1 MKQEIEKYFP
11 PISKMDTE
19 TTDPPNSSN
28 EVLKWAWRSCGWF
41 EHSES
46 WKKSPM
52 GPDLSVEKV
61 ISWPKV
67 RIPPWFRLI
76 FDQKWMNF
84 VVKNWTKIISN
95 ECKYYYTSWEFIWGT
110 FHGQNRRNQPRISN
124 VDSLKTLSNFNITQ
138 KLIDFIGKNWIKPM
152 KKDSWR
158 YR

>member
-1 MKQEIEKYFP
+1 MLGRNSCMCYHATSYRSEKVNNYETRNWKIFP

-76 FDQKWMNF
+76 FHQKQTDLME
-84 VVKNWTKIISN
+84 KPWTKL
-95 ECKYYYTSWEFIWGT
+95 IWRGT
-110 FHGQNRRNQPRISN
+110 KSMLQIFWNIQTLRISKI
-124 VDSLKTLSNFNITQ
+124 LPFQLTFKQPKTPRQNSA
-138 KLIDFIGKNWIKPM
+138 M
-152 KKDSWR
+152 V
-158 YR
+158 